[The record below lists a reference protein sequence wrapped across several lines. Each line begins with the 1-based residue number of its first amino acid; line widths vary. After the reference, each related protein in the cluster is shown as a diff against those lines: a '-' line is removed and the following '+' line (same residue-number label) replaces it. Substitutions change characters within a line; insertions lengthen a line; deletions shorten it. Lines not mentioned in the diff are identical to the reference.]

1 MLHSIVLRLYVEVIS
16 PWIVKKKSTLDGGAG
31 KGDNVSSVDGQ
42 YRHLVVFENQ
52 LRTPVVGAIWKEMD
66 ENF

>member
-1 MLHSIVLRLYVEVIS
+1 MLHSIVLRLYVEIIS
-16 PWIVKKKSTLDGGAG
+16 PWIVKKKSAVEGAG
-31 KGDNVSSVDGQ
+31 KGDNINTVDGQ